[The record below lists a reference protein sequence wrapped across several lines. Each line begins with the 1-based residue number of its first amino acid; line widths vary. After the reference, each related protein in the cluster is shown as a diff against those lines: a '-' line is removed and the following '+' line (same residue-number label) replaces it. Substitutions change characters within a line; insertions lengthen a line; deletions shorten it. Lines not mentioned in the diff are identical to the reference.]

1 MLLHRPW
8 RLSRFSLAL
17 VLLGLFC
24 VGQPT
29 FAQNGK
35 LLSDNTKKGYSKSNQ
50 NKLFFHDGKWWAMAY
65 AKKEK
70 QWYIWQYLDSTWTAI
85 SPAGNT
91 STSARPDVALSA
103 NKLYILFSGSKATDF
118 CRLSYNAGT
127 WSLDAGFP
135 KALSALGNGDSKNP
149 ASLARA
155 MNGELWL
162 FRISSK
168 VVQAMRSS
176 DDGASWSGIISV
188 KSALNYKKGS
198 VDAKA
203 FSMAGQNYIGV
214 AYGETEKA
222 GVATRF
228 GFLYHRDGDAETAW
242 TDESAAL
249 TMLGAENSTN
259 NLCLAADASNNLY
272 LFTQNSPA
280 AVGNALGSDPRNTLY
295 KRNAAS
301 GLWQAFA
308 VNTSDTWTSPAIA
321 VQGSSKLFLM
331 GINTAT
337 NKAEYKIVNIK
348 KENLAASAPV
358 NPLFDNGADV
368 FLDVSTPVN
377 AVDGAT
383 QLMVGSENNTAAKIW
398 YNRIEIGSVNC
409 NPPAVAGPAAIEGTK
424 GGDSDFY
431 KPNQNRVFYH
441 DGAWWAAAPDG
452 ITGEWYLWKRQGSSW
467 VKANLISTN
476 LGAARPDFY
485 IDSVTNKLYILIAST
500 SSTGTKFQR
509 WTYNPDDGT
518 WAIDPGFPVALS
530 GFNYQGENPS
540 VVTRAKNGELWVFV
554 PRAGV
559 LYARRSADDGQTWS
573 PDIAVKTL
581 AIPLALCDA
590 VTFSSPAAVGNG
602 QNYVGV
608 GYAEDTDAL
617 GRFGFLI
624 HKDGDPDHL
633 WTDETSQIIVPASTK
648 SDDHIALAVS
658 AANEV
663 FMAVKTKPELSK
675 APGINLYKRAAN
687 GGWSSFP
694 VFTGSA
700 ETRPAVVIDETNNEV
715 YVLTTLLSPPRY
727 GRYKKCAIGN
737 EASLAG
743 AEIKNFFQN
752 ASDDFYNVSVPP
764 HRVTSCTGLIVSAE
778 NSTNAKTWYQIFQ
791 INEGEALPP
800 TPLVAGNVT
809 VTPATVG
816 QAAAYTIPLTLGAT
830 GNLTGGSPTAA
841 GSTIT
846 IVWPSGTTVPAA
858 MDNST
863 VTVDGVNAASV
874 MTTPANRQAVV
885 TVPANIA
892 GGATTTLVFSA
903 AAGIINP
910 STSANYVLSAQTSA
924 QPLAATSPPYA
935 IVPAGVTPLT
945 VGAVTVNPDTVDR
958 PASYT
963 IPITLGVTGGLSA
976 GTSTIVI
983 TWPDDTTIPALIDN
997 AAVTVDGANAAAMA
1011 TNPATRQAA
1020 VTVPNNIASGA
1031 TVNVVFLKT
1040 AGIKN
1045 PLSAGDFTLQVQTS
1059 SQPVNETSPIYAI
1072 KSATVAPPSANT
1084 GQILATRT
1092 KAPFDKSSQSKV
1104 FYHDNQWWTV
1114 AQDSADKQAWF
1125 LWKQTPTGVTGGKW
1139 TRTIKYDSRAGSRAD
1154 MIVDAANNR
1163 LYLLSSQGTT
1173 SYFNRFGYA
1182 PTGVAGGNWTL
1193 EKQTSLA
1200 NFNHGD
1206 GANVVTMARAK
1217 DGHLWIFRIS
1227 NSILETQVST
1237 DNGDTWSSTIQLKT
1251 GLAGKFG
1258 QTDAVAFG
1266 NSVGVFYAVTGAQI
1280 GFLKHADGDPSTTWT
1295 DESASLNFFGTE
1307 SANNWISAAASNDGA
1322 VYLITRNQ
1330 AGGPSDPNN
1339 TLHKRSSAG
1348 AWSKFK
1354 INTGGNTWA
1363 SPALAIDASNNRLFV
1378 MGIRADAPNIGE
1390 YKWCALGNES
1400 SLENAAAT
1408 AMLKNNADNFGH
1420 LSAPL
1425 AAATNATGLMIIAGN
1440 ATDDNLWCT
1449 QINLSAPKRHENL
1462 AAELAR
1468 QREAEIEKFSDV
1480 RIFPNPFNPA
1490 TTIRFAVK
1498 EPATVKLLIFNLRGE
1513 LVRTLAD
1520 GELSRGLYEKRWN
1533 GRDNAGRPAASG
1545 LYFYRLQIGAKI
1557 YQGRM
1562 QMVK

>member
-1 MLLHRPW
+1 VFTLLQRPW
-8 RLSRFSLAL
+8 RLSRLSLAL
-17 VLLGLFC
+17 VLMGLFC
-24 VGQPT
+24 VGHSG

-70 QWYIWQYLDSTWTAI
+70 QWYIWQYVDDAWTAI
-85 SPAGNT
+85 SPAGNA
-91 STSARPDVALSA
+91 SSSARPDVALNA
-103 NKLYILFSGSKATDF
+103 NKLYILFAGSKATDF
-118 CRLSYNAGT
+118 CRLSYNAGA

-135 KALSALGNGDSKNP
+135 KALGALGKGDSKNP

-162 FRISSK
+162 FRINNK
-168 VVQAMRSS
+168 VVEALRSS
-176 DDGASWSGIISV
+176 DDGNNWSGIISV

-198 VDAKA
+198 ADAKA
-203 FSMAGQNYIGV
+203 FTMAGQNYLGV
-214 AYGETEKA
+214 AYGETEKP

-228 GFLYHRDGDAETAW
+228 GFLYHRDGEAETAW

-280 AVGNALGSDPRNTLY
+280 AVGNALGGDPRNTLY

-308 VNTSDTWTSPAIA
+308 VNTADTWTSPALA

-337 NKAEYKIVNIK
+337 NKAEYKTAGIK

-358 NPLFDNGADV
+358 SMLFENAADI
-368 FLDVSTPVN
+368 FLDLSTPLN
-377 AVDGAT
+377 AVDPAT
-383 QLMVGSENNTAAKIW
+383 QLMVSSENNTTAKIW
-398 YNRIEIGSVNC
+398 YNRIEIASVNC
-409 NPPAVAGPAAIEGTK
+409 NPPAVTGPAAIEGTK
-424 GGDSDFY
+424 GGDSEFY

-452 ITGEWYLWKRQGSSW
+452 VTGEWYLWKRQGSSW

-476 LGAARPDFY
+476 LGSSRPDFY
-485 IDSVTNKLYILIAST
+485 IDSATNKLYILIAST

-518 WAIDPGFPVALS
+518 WATDPGFPAALAS
-530 GFNYQGENPS
+530 FNYQGENPS

-559 LYARRSADDGQTWS
+559 LYARRSADGGQTWTS
-573 PDIAVKTL
+573 DITVKTL
-581 AIPLALCDA
+581 GIQLALCDA
-590 VTFSSPAAVGNG
+590 VTFSSNG

-648 SDDHIALAVS
+648 SDDHIAMAVS
-658 AANEV
+658 AGNEV
-663 FMAVKTKPELSK
+663 FMAVKTKPDLSK
-675 APGINLYKRAAN
+675 SPGINLYKRAAN

-715 YVLTTLLSPPRY
+715 YVLTTLLGPPRF
-727 GRYKKCAIGN
+727 GHYKKCAIGN

-743 AEIKNFFQN
+743 GEIKNFFQN
-752 ASDDFYNVSVPP
+752 ASDNFYNISVPP

-791 INEGEALPP
+791 INEGETLPP
-800 TPLVAGNVT
+800 TSLVAGNVT
-809 VTPATVG
+809 VTPATVS

-830 GNLTGGSPTAA
+830 GNLTGGS
-841 GSTIT
+841 STIT
-846 IVWPSGTTVPAA
+846 VVWPTGTTVPAA

-885 TVPANIA
+885 TVPVNIA

-903 AAGIINP
+903 AAGLVNP
-910 STSANYVLSAQTSA
+910 ATNANYVLSAQTSA
-924 QPLAATSPPYA
+924 QPVAATSPAYA
-935 IVPAGVTPLT
+935 IAAPGVTPLI

-958 PASYT
+958 PAGYT
-963 IPITLGVTGGLSA
+963 IPITLGATGALSA

-1020 VTVPNNIASGA
+1020 ITVPNNIASGA

-1045 PLSAGDFTLQVQTS
+1045 PLAAGDFTLQAQTS
-1059 SQPVNETSPIYAI
+1059 AQPVNETSPIYAI

-1092 KAPFDKSSQSKV
+1092 KAPFDKSSQSKI
-1104 FYHDNQWWTV
+1104 FYHDKQWWTV
-1114 AQDSADKQAWF
+1114 AQDSADKQAWY
-1125 LWKQTPTGVTGGKW
+1125 LWKQNGGNW
-1139 TRTIKYDSRAGSRAD
+1139 TRANKYDSRAGSRAD
-1154 MIVDAANNR
+1154 MIVDAASNR

-1182 PTGVAGGNWTL
+1182 GGNWTL
-1193 EKQTSLA
+1193 EKQTFLA
-1200 NFNHGD
+1200 NFTHGD
-1206 GANVVTMARAK
+1206 GGNVVTMARAK
-1217 DGHLWIFRIS
+1217 NGLLWVFRI
-1227 NSILETQVST
+1227 NNNILEAQVST

-1266 NSVGVFYAVTGAQI
+1266 NSVGVFYAMTAASGGSQI
-1280 GFLKHADGDPSTTWT
+1280 GFLKHADSDPSATWT
-1295 DESASLNFFGTE
+1295 DESASINFFGAE
-1307 SANNWISAAASNDGA
+1307 GADNWISAAASNDGA

-1330 AGGPSDPNN
+1330 AGGPGDPNN
-1339 TLHKRSSAG
+1339 TLYKRSSAG
-1348 AWSKFK
+1348 VWSKFK
-1354 INTGGNTWA
+1354 INTPTGAAGANTWT

-1378 MGIRADAPNIGE
+1378 MGIRTDAPNIGE

-1400 SLENAAAT
+1400 SLENTAAT
-1408 AMLKNNADNFGH
+1408 AMLKNSADNFGH
-1420 LSAPL
+1420 LSAPQ
-1425 AAATNATGLMIIAGN
+1425 AAATNATGLMMIAGN
-1440 ATDDNLWCT
+1440 TTDDNLWCT
-1449 QINLSAPKRHENL
+1449 QINLSAPKRHEDL
-1462 AAELAR
+1462 DAELAR

-1480 RIFPNPFNPA
+1480 QIFPNPFNPA

-1533 GRDNAGRPAASG
+1533 GRDNAGRAVASG
-1545 LYFYRLQIGAKI
+1545 LYFYRLQIGAKTF
-1557 YQGRM
+1557 QGRM